1 MKIPEGYEIVVT
13 DDKIDRTEDCFL
25 LVKTIYGV
33 VQAARQFY
41 KKLSWV
47 LTTKLGMEKCLA
59 DQCLFMRKTE
69 HGIVMIAIYID
80 DTLCIGSKNAIEQ
93 LKNDISKHFSTKEE
107 GIMDEYVG
115 CEVKRT
121 GKHKLFMCQT
131 NLINKLER
139 LFGEKVKGMVSRETP
154 AGTGFTVTRC
164 TVPECLISPDEQR
177 SYRSGVG
184 ILLYLV
190 KYSRPDISNAVREL
204 SKASDGADKSSL
216 KCLYRTIKYV
226 LDTRDRY
233 LKYDVDPIRMDKIW
247 TIKTF
252 CDSDFAGDKASRISV
267 SGYCIYVLNCLVA
280 WKSRSQKHVT
290 LSSTE
295 AEYVAVSDVC
305 TEIMFIRMLLEFLGV
320 RVRMPITVHCDNIGA
335 IFLSYNA
342 KISQRTK
349 HIDTKYRYVGE
360 YVEQGIVKIVFVR
373 SEDNVADVLTKNTSL
388 EIFKKHASHFLN
400 ETTDI
405 KS

>member
-1 MKIPEGYEIVVT
+1 MKIPDGYEAVVT
-13 DDKIDRTEDCFL
+13 DDKINRKEDCL
-25 LVKTIYGV
+25 MLTRTIYGT

-41 KKLSWV
+41 RNLSNVLSEKLN
-47 LTTKLGMEKCLA
+47 MRKCLA

-69 HGIVMIAIYID
+69 KGIVMLAIYID
-80 DTLCIGSKNAIEQ
+80 DTLCIGSKAAIDEF
-93 LKNDISKHFSTKEE
+93 KTDMKKHFCTKEE
-107 GIMDEYVG
+107 GVMEEYVG

-121 GKHKLFMCQT
+121 GKHKLFMCQS

-139 LFGEKVKGMVSRETP
+139 IFGDKVKGLTFRETP
-154 AGTGFTVTRC
+154 AGPGFTVTRC
-164 TVPECLISPDEQR
+164 LIPDQLVSLDEQR

-190 KYSRPDISNAVREL
+190 KFSRPDISNAVREL
-204 SKASDGADKSSL
+204 SKASDGADNSSF
-216 KCLYRTIKYV
+216 KCLLRTIKYV
-226 LDTRDRY
+226 LDTRNLY
-233 LKYDVDPIRMDKIW
+233 LKYEVNPKLMDKNW
-247 TIKTF
+247 SIKTF
-252 CDSDFAGDKASRISV
+252 CDSDFAGDKSTRVSV
-267 SGYCIYVLNCLVA
+267 TGYCVYVLDCLVA

-305 TEIMFIRMLLEFLGV
+305 TEIMFIRMILEFLGV
-320 RVRMPITVHCDNIGA
+320 RVRMPIIVHCDNIGA

-360 YVEQGIVKIVFVR
+360 YVEQGVVKIIFVR
-373 SEDNVADVLTKNTSL
+373 SEENVADILTKNVSL
-388 EIFKKHASHFLN
+388 ETFKKHTVRFLDKVA
-400 ETTDI
+400 EI